1 MNRHLYLIAAALPLL
16 AAACHKAETSL
27 PEESFP
33 VTYIKAESNENAAK
47 SSVSDTDAS
56 FSWNTG
62 DSIAVYTTGGYKIS
76 DPLSSTYNGASTATF
91 AFSGNNAL
99 NEESRTDFA
108 LFPASLVCNGT
119 NIREGSAAEH
129 SATSLKLT
137 LPASYTLEQVQDEV
151 SPTPMIALNGADQD
165 LSFKA
170 LCPLLRVTV
179 VNIPK
184 QTQRIDFDFNG
195 QKVQGEFTL
204 TSVTPGSTAIQSS
217 ATEGADDILSVAM
230 AGNTTWHDNLVVNLP
245 VPAGTY
251 GNITVT
257 AYDALSGG
265 HVLLSLTTLIKT
277 GGWAPTRKASRKLTA
292 TLPVFSLSSEKKVGF
307 APGNLIYTKR
317 HLQDYYWRERFYFA
331 AEQYHFVGTGG
342 VPNYYSS
349 ANQLITGPYSL
360 SEECMGNSSLGW
372 SIDLFGWSRD
382 GNIGINN
389 STDVSHYRYDFYDW
403 GGVPIGDGFGINCD
417 TFYPRNTW
425 RTPTGGPDG
434 EWQYLLESRPVSNNL
449 NNARFMLA
457 TVTTPTGY
465 VEGMII
471 FPDHYTHPADVNI
484 GWGGNFPYSRSIAS
498 SADWDKMEAAGAV
511 FLPAAGQRD
520 GNQVNSDYGIGG
532 YWSSTSLYD
541 EGDFNSNYQ
550 PTIGFKSYILELG
563 TEGIKGYDPAKKME
577 KHYGCS
583 VRLVRDLN

>member
-1 MNRHLYLIAAALPLL
+1 MNRHIYLIAAALITL
-16 AAACHKAETSL
+16 ATACHKAETSF
-27 PEESFP
+27 PGETHP
-33 VTYIKAESNENAAK
+33 VTYIKADSNEGFTK
-47 SSVSDTDAS
+47 SSVSGTDAS
-56 FSWNTG
+56 FTWNTG

-76 DPLSSTYNGASTATF
+76 DPLSSTYNGASSATF

-99 NEESRTDFA
+99 NEEARTDFA
-108 LFPASLVCNGT
+108 LFPASLVWDGT
-119 NIREGSAAEH
+119 SILEGSAAEH

-151 SPTPMIALNGADQD
+151 SPTPMIALNQPGQD

-170 LCPLLRVTV
+170 LSPLLRVTV

-217 ATEGADDILSVAM
+217 ATEGADDILSVTL
-230 AGNTTWHDNLVVNLP
+230 AGNTTWHDSLVVNLP

-251 GNITVT
+251 GDITVT

-265 HVLLSLTTLIKT
+265 HVLLSLTTPIKT
-277 GGWAPTRKASRKLTA
+277 GDWSPTRKASRKLTA
-292 TLPVFSLSSEKKVGF
+292 TLPVFSLSSEKKVAF

-382 GNIGINN
+382 GNVGINN
-389 STDVSHYRYDFYDW
+389 STDVGFYKYDFYDW

-434 EWQYLLESRPVSNNL
+434 EWKYLLEARPVSNHGL
-449 NNARFMLA
+449 DNARCMLA
-457 TVTTPTGY
+457 TITTSIEY

-498 SADWDKMEAAGAV
+498 TADWDKMEAAGAV

-520 GNQVNSDYGIGG
+520 GNKVNRDYGIGG

-541 EGDFNSNYQ
+541 DEVFNHEPEVTSQ
-550 PTIGFKSYILELG
+550 SYILELG
-563 TEGIKGYDPAKKME
+563 TEGSKGYNPAKKIV
-577 KHYGCS
+577 KYYGYS